1 MMTIEDSQT
10 IDISSKNEFYKHIKS
25 IFVFFK
31 LEFKIEYL
39 LLVAFMLFITKQLFQ
54 FLQKKRHFIKYH
66 KIEKEI
72 KDQLF
77 SKYLQTTESYSDKVA
92 VGDLA
97 NMVITESLNGAR
109 AIMTPIQIISLS
121 INSVA
126 TLSLL
131 VIISST
137 MTLFTI
143 PILVLASF
151 LPYIWIMRS
160 KAVGKKALHA
170 NKQLSTFLHNRLRF
184 PKLIKIS
191 TTQDLESKNFFNYTN
206 RKMLKSIEI
215 KTLGLKTSLVIEPAI
230 IGLSISMIYV
240 GQKLLGLAIGEIIL
254 FIFLVIRLMPLQR
267 TLLTQLQSLSESK
280 ASISQVLSDIK
291 NIEDSK
297 ETDRGKKD
305 LEALSKSITLKN
317 ISFSYNDDYVL
328 KNINLVFKINEIT
341 CIFGPSGS
349 GKSTLIDLLP
359 NIRTAAKGEILF
371 DNTKSTELTLF
382 SIRKQIAYV
391 PQSPMYLG
399 TSIIDQIAYGYNKSS
414 EQKARTA
421 SILSGADE
429 FISRLDNGYYTSI
442 GEDAVS
448 LSGGQKQRVDI
459 ARALYSEAKVLI
471 LDEPTSDLDIRS
483 VEKFYNALKKIKK
496 EKNMIIIIVSHDAE
510 KMNFADKFVYLNK
523 GSIEAEGSYQDI
535 LKKINMDKK

>member
-1 MMTIEDSQT
+1 MMTIEDYQT
-10 IDISSKNEFYKHIKS
+10 IDISSKSEFYKHIKN

-39 LLVAFMLFITKQLFQ
+39 LIAAFMLFIVKQLFL
-54 FLQKKRHFIKYH
+54 FFQKKRHFIKYH
-66 KIEKEI
+66 EIHKEI

-77 SKYLQTTESYSDKVA
+77 SKYLQTKESYADKVS

-121 INSVA
+121 INSFA

-131 VIISST
+131 VIISLT
-137 MTLFTI
+137 MTYIYPSNINYCFT
-143 PILVLASF
+143 LALYLDKTFKSS
-151 LPYIWIMRS
+151 WE
-160 KAVGKKALHA
+160 KALHA
-170 NKQLSTFLHNRLRF
+170 NKKLSTFLHNRLRF

-191 TTQDLESKNFFNYTN
+191 STQDLESKNFFNYTN
-206 RKMLKSIEI
+206 KKMLKSIEI

-267 TLLTQLQSLSESK
+267 TLLTQLQTLSESK
-280 ASISQVLSDIK
+280 ASINQVLSDIK

-297 ETDRGKKD
+297 ETDHGKKV
-305 LEALSKSITLKN
+305 LETLSKSIILKN
-317 ISFSYNDDYVL
+317 ISFSYDDDYVL
-328 KNINLVFKINEIT
+328 KNINITFKMNEIT
-341 CIFGPSGS
+341 CILGPSGS

-371 DNTKSTELTLF
+371 DKIENTDLSLT

-399 TSIIDQIAYGYNKSS
+399 SRIIDQIAYGYNERS

-429 FISRLDNGYYTSI
+429 FINRLDNGYYTNI

-483 VEKFYNALKKIKK
+483 VEKFYDALKKIKK
-496 EKNMIIIIVSHDAE
+496 EKSMIIIIVSHDVE
-510 KMNFADKFVYLNK
+510 KMNFADKFIYLNK

-535 LKKINMDKK
+535 LKK